1 MTLFLLIFR
10 SIHTTRFRS
19 EFFFF
24 FVGKQGQTT
33 LRDTTCPSPF
43 PLHLVLRPFSVLC
56 PFSMSARVAGG
67 RKTQGHKPSSK
78 ALPVKRGSRARK
90 PAEEDEEEEVTADLK
105 AGAPRVLWTS
115 DRTERLVEW
124 LENNVEDHQRLF
136 SDSAQ
141 DAKEEKR
148 RRRTAKSVKTSF
160 YIKIAEYV
168 FSADK
173 DVRIRD
179 DLKEHGGKR
188 YAKTVE
194 NRITR

>member
-1 MTLFLLIFR
+1 
-10 SIHTTRFRS
+10 
-19 EFFFF
+19 
-24 FVGKQGQTT
+24 
-33 LRDTTCPSPF
+33 
-43 PLHLVLRPFSVLC
+43 
-56 PFSMSARVAGG
+56 MSARVAGG

-124 LENNVEDHQRLF
+124 LENNVEDRQRLF

-168 FSADK
+168 FSANK